1 MKYII
6 MSDGKGTRWNNYLG
20 ITKQEAIINNERL
33 IDRTIRMILERSTDE
48 IYILSS
54 NQNHE
59 NKYAKRIVSK
69 YDDYFHKKYA
79 YDYLDD
85 STTYL
90 YGDTFYDEKTMD
102 IIINDICEN
111 ISFYGNE
118 HAIVAVKVTNY
129 KLLKSIIDNSD
140 DSLHSLYHL
149 FDNFEEYRT
158 FVNVGDGFVNINTPN
173 DYINLI
179 KDDKRLVLKR

>member
-20 ITKQEAIINNERL
+20 ITKQEVIINNERL
-33 IDRTIRMILERSTDE
+33 IDRTVRMILERTTNDV
-48 IYILSS
+48 YILSS
-54 NQNHE
+54 NQNHDS
-59 NKYAKRIVSK
+59 KYAKRIVSK

-79 YDYLDD
+79 YDFLDD

-90 YGDTFYDEKTMD
+90 YGDTFYDEKTID
-102 IIINDICEN
+102 IIIKDMVEN

-118 HAIVAVKVTNY
+118 YAIIAVKANNY
-129 KLLKSIIDNSD
+129 QLLKRVIDNANNHC
-140 DSLHSLYHL
+140 HSLYHL
-149 FDNFEEYRT
+149 FDEFENYRT

-179 KDDKRLVLKR
+179 KDTKKLVLKR

>member
-20 ITKQEAIINNERL
+20 ITKQEVIINNERL
-33 IDRTIRMILERSTDE
+33 IDRTIRMILERTTDDV
-48 IYILSS
+48 YILSS
-54 NQNHE
+54 NQNHDS
-59 NKYAKRIVSK
+59 KYAKRIVSK

-79 YDYLDD
+79 YDFLDD

-90 YGDTFYDEKTMD
+90 YGDTFYDEKTID
-102 IIINDICEN
+102 IIIKDMCEN

-118 HAIVAVKVTNY
+118 HAIIAVRVINY
-129 KLLKSIIDNSD
+129 KLLKSVIDNAND
-140 DSLHSLYHL
+140 NLHSLYHL
-149 FDNFEEYRT
+149 FDGVENYRT

-179 KDDKRLVLKR
+179 NDDKKLALKR